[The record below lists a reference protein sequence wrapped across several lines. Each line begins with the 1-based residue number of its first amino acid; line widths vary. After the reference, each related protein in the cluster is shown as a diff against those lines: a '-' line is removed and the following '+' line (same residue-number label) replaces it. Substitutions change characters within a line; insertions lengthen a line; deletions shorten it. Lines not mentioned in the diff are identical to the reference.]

1 MAAERGGRGPVKK
14 NHPVYWTKG
23 DTQKKDMSKFKFENT
38 RNLQKLKDIVGK
50 EIAYHDLAYQNGERG
65 FLMNKNRDKCVHS
78 LFTEINFQRRQYVYA
93 LHVPRINAD
102 CET

>member
-1 MAAERGGRGPVKK
+1 M
-14 NHPVYWTKG
+14 
-23 DTQKKDMSKFKFENT
+23 DTQKKDMSDIEFKSENT

-50 EIAYHDLAYQNGERG
+50 GIAYHDLEYQNGERG
-65 FLMNKNRDKCVHS
+65 FLMNKNHDKCVHS